1 MQENKKIFE
10 KSIFFILKYLK
21 FIIFFIIIFCLILFF
36 RDFFLIKFGEKIF
49 YLILT
54 IYCILFLIYIFLIII
69 ELKISNIILKENELI
84 VIKTRLLKQENIK
97 IFYNEI
103 EEIEIKRKWILS
115 KYNNQW
121 DISIKI
127 KDKIIIEKNIK
138 NIKNLVENIKKYKNQ

>member
-36 RDFFLIKFGEKIF
+36 RDFFLIKFGEKFF
-49 YLILT
+49 YLIVT

-69 ELKISNIILKENELI
+69 ELKISNIILEENEI
-84 VIKTRLLKQENIK
+84 IAIKTWLLRQENIK

-121 DISIKI
+121 DITIKT

-138 NIKNLVENIKKYKNQ
+138 NIKNLIENIKKYKNQ

>member
-54 IYCILFLIYIFLIII
+54 IYCISFLIYIFLIII
-69 ELKISNIILKENELI
+69 ELKISNIILEENEI
-84 VIKTRLLKQENIK
+84 IIIKTKLLNQENIK
-97 IFYNEI
+97 ISYNKI

-121 DISIKI
+121 DILIKT

>member
-10 KSIFFILKYLK
+10 KSIFFILKYLN
-21 FIIFFIIIFCLILFF
+21 FIIFFIITFCLILFF

-69 ELKISNIILKENELI
+69 ELKISNIILEENEII
-84 VIKTRLLKQENIK
+84 VIKTKLLTQENIK
-97 IFYNEI
+97 ISYNEI
-103 EEIEIKRKWILS
+103 KEIEIKRKWFLW

-127 KDKIIIEKNIK
+127 EDKIIIEKNIK

>member
-54 IYCILFLIYIFLIII
+54 IYCILFLIYIFLILI
-69 ELKISNIILKENELI
+69 ELKISNIILEENEI
-84 VIKTRLLKQENIK
+84 IAIKTWLLRQENIK

-121 DISIKI
+121 DIAIKT

-138 NIKNLVENIKKYKNQ
+138 NIKNLVENIKKHKNQ

>member
-54 IYCILFLIYIFLIII
+54 IYCISFLIYIFLIII
-69 ELKISNIILKENELI
+69 ELKISNIILEENEI
-84 VIKTRLLKQENIK
+84 IAIKTWLLRQENIK

-121 DISIKI
+121 DITIKT

-138 NIKNLVENIKKYKNQ
+138 NIKNLIENIKKYKNQ

>member
-36 RDFFLIKFGEKIF
+36 RDFFLIKFGEKFF

-54 IYCILFLIYIFLIII
+54 IYCISFLIYIFLIII
-69 ELKISNIILKENELI
+69 ELKISNIILEENEI
-84 VIKTRLLKQENIK
+84 IIIKTKLLNQENIK
-97 IFYNEI
+97 ISYNKI

-121 DISIKI
+121 DITIKT

-138 NIKNLVENIKKYKNQ
+138 NIKNLIENIKKYKNQ

>member
-69 ELKISNIILKENELI
+69 ELKISNIILKENEI
-84 VIKTRLLKQENIK
+84 IIIKTKLLKQENIK
-97 IFYNEI
+97 ISYNEI
-103 EEIEIKRKWILS
+103 EEIEIKRKWFLW

-121 DISIKI
+121 DILIKT
-127 KDKIIIEKNIK
+127 KNKIIIEKNIK

>member
-10 KSIFFILKYLK
+10 KSIFFTLKYLK
-21 FIIFFIIIFCLILFF
+21 FIIFFVIIFCLILFF

-69 ELKISNIILKENELI
+69 ELKISNIILKENEI
-84 VIKTRLLKQENIK
+84 IIIKTKLLKQENIK
-97 IFYNEI
+97 ISYNEI
-103 EEIEIKRKWILS
+103 EEIEIKRKWFLW

-121 DISIKI
+121 DILIKT
-127 KDKIIIEKNIK
+127 KNKIIIEKNIK

>member
-54 IYCILFLIYIFLIII
+54 IYCISFLIYIFLIII
-69 ELKISNIILKENELI
+69 ELKISNIILEENEI
-84 VIKTRLLKQENIK
+84 IIIKTKLLNQENIK
-97 IFYNEI
+97 ISYNKI

-121 DISIKI
+121 DITIKT